1 MMTAD
6 LFITISTA
14 RAQYVLRRDQVSE
27 LRRITGPA
35 DLERPDLRGK
45 PMSSQELGP
54 LLDPA
59 DIASRPGCHAVIVP
73 TRRRGLALLVERV
86 DTLHQDDESRIY
98 PLPALLARH
107 LSRPW
112 YLGVMLRGAT
122 PLLLLD
128 LRQIAQYVLLRDA
141 EARSSSKVSVSAKGE
156 SYGPDSDSN
165 A

>member
-6 LFITISTA
+6 LFITINTT
-14 RAQYVLRRDQVSE
+14 RTQYVLRRDQISE

-35 DLERPDLRGK
+35 DLARPDLRGK
-45 PMSSQELGP
+45 PISCRELGP

-59 DIASRPGCHAVIVP
+59 DVALQPCHHAVIVP
-73 TRRRGLALLVERV
+73 TRRLGLALLVERV
-86 DTLHQDDESRIY
+86 DSLHYDDDSQIY

-107 LSRPW
+107 LRYPW
-112 YLGVMLRGAT
+112 CLGVILCDAT

-128 LRQIAQYVLLRDA
+128 LRQIAQDVLLRDA
-141 EARSSSKVSVSAKGE
+141 AARSSSKVSVSAKGE
-156 SYGPDSDSN
+156 SYGPDSDSY